1 MLQSNLFGK
10 TLKEAPKD
18 AETVSHKLLVRGGFI
33 QNVAAGLWSYL
44 PLGYRVFKKIENI
57 IREEMNAIGGQ
68 EVNLPALVPKEYW
81 EESGRWEKMD
91 PPLFKLK
98 DRHNRE
104 LGLGSTHE
112 EVITDMVRRYNLSY
126 KDLPFALYQIQNK
139 FRNEMRASGGL
150 LRVREFVMKDLYSFH
165 ADEKDLDDYY
175 KKANSAYKKIFS
187 RCGLETAVVD
197 ASSGSIGGNC
207 CHEFM
212 VLADSGEDTV
222 FLCSKCDYAA
232 NLELG
237 KKDACPKCGGQ
248 LKDHKAIEAAHV
260 FKLDTHYSQKLKLA
274 YVDEKGKKHFIQMG
288 CYGIGLGRLMA
299 TIVEASHDQNG
310 IIWPKEVSPFRAHL
324 LVLGNDQAIVE
335 KGQKVYNRLTEKGID
350 VLYDDRDISAGAK
363 FADADLI
370 GISARLVIS
379 DKTADQAELKW
390 RQEQKASR
398 IELKEVIKKLS

>member
-1 MLQSNLFGK
+1 MKQSILFGK
-10 TLKEAPKD
+10 SLKESPKD
-18 AETVSHKLLVRGGFI
+18 AETVSHQLLVRGGFI

-44 PLGYRVFKKIENI
+44 PLGWRVFKKIENI

-98 DRHNRE
+98 DRHSRE
-104 LGLGSTHE
+104 LALGSTHE
-112 EVITDMVRRYNLSY
+112 EVMTDMVRRYNLSY

-165 ADEKDLDDYY
+165 ADENDLADYY
-175 KKANSAYKKIFS
+175 QKVIKAYQNIFH
-187 RCGLETAVVD
+187 RCGLEAAIVD

-207 CHEFM
+207 CNEFM
-212 VLADSGEDTV
+212 VLADSGEDFI
-222 FLCSKCDYAA
+222 FLCSKCGYAA

-237 KKDACPKCGGQ
+237 KKEVCPKCQ
-248 LKDHKAIEAAHV
+248 SKLKSQKAIEAAHI

-274 YVDEKGKKHFIQMG
+274 YVDAGGKKHFIQMG
-288 CYGIGLGRLMA
+288 CYGIGLGRLLA
-299 TIVEASHDQNG
+299 TIVEASHDRNG
-310 IIWPKEVSPFRAHL
+310 IIWPKEVSPFAVHL
-324 LVLGNDQAIVE
+324 LSLGKVAEKAKKIYNVLTKE
-335 KGQKVYNRLTEKGID
+335 GID
-350 VLYDDRDISAGAK
+350 VLYDDRDLSAGAK
-363 FADADLI
+363 FAEADLI

-379 DKTADQAELKW
+379 DKTGDQVELKQ
-390 RQEQKASR
+390 RSEKKVAL
-398 IELKEVIKKLS
+398 IGLPEAIKKLS